1 MVVDLPSI
9 NDSSWIGCE
18 LRATSFELRADRIP
32 AVRGLSGGAKDET
45 IPDKIEQRSS

>member
-9 NDSSWIGCE
+9 NDSSRIGCE
-18 LRATSFELRADRIP
+18 LRAERIP
-32 AVRGLSGGAKDET
+32 AARGLSGGAKDET

>member
-9 NDSSWIGCE
+9 NDSSRIGH
-18 LRATSFELRADRIP
+18 ELRADRIP
-32 AVRGLSGGAKDET
+32 AARGLSGSAKDET